1 MGSSS
6 SAIAAKFRDHMIA
19 APLKRIFA
27 RVAGVGRME
36 FRDHMIAAPLKQEMS
51 LHHGRYGVLQFR
63 DHMIAAPLKQQSSPQ
78 FPLSYS

>member
-1 MGSSS
+1 
-6 SAIAAKFRDHMIA
+6 
-19 APLKRIFA
+19 
-27 RVAGVGRME
+27 ME